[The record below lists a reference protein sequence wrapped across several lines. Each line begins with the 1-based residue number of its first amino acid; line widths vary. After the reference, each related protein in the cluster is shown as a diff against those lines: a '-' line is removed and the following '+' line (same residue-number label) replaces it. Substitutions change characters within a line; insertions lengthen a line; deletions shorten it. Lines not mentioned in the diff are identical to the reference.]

1 MRRCGSPCLRICIY
15 TEKKTRLKDFV
26 FKKNKSKFALEL
38 LSKK

>member
-1 MRRCGSPCLRICIY
+1 MRRCGVPCLRICMC
-15 TEKKTRLKDFV
+15 KWRKTRLKDFV